1 MSSSRDKSDEVRK
14 FKGTTIFEWDHEPSV
29 LRDTGFEAST
39 VPTAWGASRFEQS
52 TLRARRE
59 QAYARRRGFVRL
71 VIVLLVVIA
80 ASAVLLYEM
89 ARILRA

>member
-39 VPTAWGASRFEQS
+39 VPTAD
-52 TLRARRE
+52 
-59 QAYARRRGFVRL
+59 RL
-71 VIVLLVVIA
+71 GEA
-80 ASAVLLYEM
+80 ESF
-89 ARILRA
+89 RSSSCP